1 MSRSSAVDDARESF
15 DRIMDE
21 LEGLCQSGEV
31 FLASVLGEDSDFVRL
46 NHNRIRQAGHIVQRE
61 CRVSLIRGRREAQGA
76 LTLGADRSSDAER
89 LGALIER
96 LRTELAVAGD
106 DPHLLYATEPH
117 STAEVRTV
125 DLPDSRAVIE
135 TIMGMAEGLD
145 LVGLFANGDF
155 YRGFGNSLG
164 QRNWYANG
172 GFNLEISAYG
182 DGAQAVQ
189 CLYVG
194 QSWDPAALGHR
205 IAELRDRLAAQT
217 RKARALIPG
226 RYRVYLSPYAL
237 GEVLGLLGMS
247 AFGMRSHKTLHT
259 PLLKMIREGRRLH
272 PGITALEAHRE
283 GYTPAF
289 TSAGFIKPEQVVLIE
304 AGELRDCLADRRS
317 AAEYG
322 VIPNAEVEGTRSLAL
337 AAGDVPEREML
348 ARLDTGIY
356 VDHLWYGNCS
366 DWNDCRVTATTRYAS
381 FWVEGGEITAP
392 IPTMRLDESIYHLLG
407 DGLMG
412 LTRERESIVDPG
424 TYEWRSLSSQHLPGA
439 LVEGV
444 GFAM

>member
-1 MSRSSAVDDARESF
+1 
-15 DRIMDE
+15 MDE
-21 LEGLCQSGEV
+21 LERLCLPGEV
-31 FLASVLGEDSDFVRL
+31 FLASFLGEDSDFVRL
-46 NHNRIRQAGHIVQRE
+46 NHNRVRQVGHVVQRE

-76 LTLGADRSSDAER
+76 LSLGADRSSNAQR
-89 LGALIER
+89 LEMLIER
-96 LRTELAVAGD
+96 LRTQLAVAGD

-117 STAEVRTV
+117 STAEVRTA
-125 DLPDSRAVIE
+125 DEPDSRAAITTVME
-135 TIMGMAEGLD
+135 LGEGLD
-145 LVGLFANGDF
+145 LVGLFANGSF
-155 YRGFGNSLG
+155 YRGFGNSLR

-172 GFNLEISAYG
+172 GFNLDISAHG
-182 DGAQAVQ
+182 DGAQAVK
-189 CLYVG
+189 CLYAG

-205 IAELRDRLAAQT
+205 IALLRDRLAALT
-217 RKARALIPG
+217 REGRVLTPG

-237 GEVLGLLGMS
+237 GEILGLLGMS

-272 PGITALEAHRE
+272 PGITVLEAHRE

-322 VIPNAEVEGTRSLAL
+322 VTPNAEIEGTRSLAL
-337 AAGDVPEREML
+337 AAGDLPEREML
-348 ARLDTGIY
+348 ARLDTGLY
-356 VDHLWYGNCS
+356 VDHLWYGNFS
-366 DWNDCRVTATTRYAS
+366 DWNECRVTATTRYAS

-424 TYEWRSLSSQHLPGA
+424 TYEWRSLSSQRLPGA
-439 LVEGV
+439 LVDGV

>member
-1 MSRSSAVDDARESF
+1 MSRFSAVDEPRALF
-15 DRIMDE
+15 DWLMDE
-21 LEGLCQSGEV
+21 LERLCLPGDV
-31 FLASVLGEDSDFVRL
+31 FLAIFLGENSDFVRL
-46 NHNRIRQAGHIVQRE
+46 NHNRIRQAGHVVQRE

-76 LTLGADRSSDAER
+76 LSLGADRSSDAER

-96 LRTELAVAGD
+96 LRTQLGVAGD

-117 STAEVRTV
+117 STAEVRTA
-125 DLPDSRAVIE
+125 DLPDSHAAIE
-135 TIMGMAEGLD
+135 RIMGMAEGLD
-145 LVGLFANGDF
+145 LVGLFANGGF

-172 GFNLEISAYG
+172 GFNLDISAHG
-182 DGAQAVQ
+182 DGARAVK
-189 CLYVG
+189 CLYAG

-205 IAELRDRLAAQT
+205 IGLLRDRLAAQT
-217 RKARALIPG
+217 REGRALAPG

-237 GEVLGLLGMS
+237 GEVMGLLGMS

-272 PGITALEAHRE
+272 PGITVLEAHRE
-283 GYTPAF
+283 GYTPVF

-322 VIPNAEVEGTRSLAL
+322 VIPNAEVEATRSLAL
-337 AAGDVPEREML
+337 AAGDVPENEVL

-356 VDHLWYGNCS
+356 VDHLWYGNFS
-366 DWNDCRVTATTRYAS
+366 DWNDCRITATTRYAS
-381 FWVEGGEITAP
+381 FWVEGGEIAAP
-392 IPTMRLDESIYHLLG
+392 IPTMRLDESLYHLLG

-424 TYEWRSLSSQHLPGA
+424 TYEWRSLSSQRLPGA
-439 LVEGV
+439 LIDRV

>member
-1 MSRSSAVDDARESF
+1 VDEAPRAAFERLMDA
-15 DRIMDE
+15 
-21 LEGLCQSGEV
+21 LERLCLPGEV
-31 FLASVLGEDSDFVRL
+31 FLAGFLGEDSDFVRL
-46 NHNRIRQAGHIVQRE
+46 NHNRVRQAGHVVQRE
-61 CRVSLIRGRREAQGA
+61 CRVSLIRGRCEAQGA
-76 LTLGADRSSDAER
+76 LSLGADRSSDAQR

-96 LRTELAVAGD
+96 LRTQLAVAGD

-117 STAEVRTV
+117 STAEVRTL
-125 DLPDSRAVIE
+125 DLPDGRAAIE

-145 LVGLFANGDF
+145 LVGLFANGSF

-172 GFNLEISAYG
+172 AFNLDISAHG
-182 DGAQAVQ
+182 DGARAVK
-189 CLYVG
+189 CLYAG

-205 IAELRDRLAAQT
+205 IAELRDRLAALT
-217 RKARALIPG
+217 REGRALTPG

-237 GEVLGLLGMS
+237 GEILGLLGMS

-272 PGITALEAHRE
+272 PGITALEAHGE
-283 GYTPAF
+283 GYTPTF

-304 AGELRDCLADRRS
+304 AGEFCDCLADRRS

-322 VIPNAEVEGTRSLAL
+322 VTPNAEVEGTRSLAL
-337 AAGDVPEREML
+337 AAGDVSEREML
-348 ARLDTGIY
+348 ARLDTGIF
-356 VDHLWYGNCS
+356 VDHLWYGNFS
-366 DWNDCRVTATTRYAS
+366 DWNDCRITATTRYAS
-381 FWVEGGEITAP
+381 FWVEDGEITAP
-392 IPTMRLDESIYHLLG
+392 IPTMRLDETIYHLLG

-412 LTRERESIVDPG
+412 LTQERESIVDPG
-424 TYEWRSLSSQHLPGA
+424 TYEWRSLSSQRLPGA
-439 LVEGV
+439 LVDGV

>member
-1 MSRSSAVDDARESF
+1 MDDARESF
-15 DRIMDE
+15 DWLMDE
-21 LEGLCQSGEV
+21 LEGLCLPGEV
-31 FLASVLGEDSDFVRL
+31 FLASFLGEDSDFVRL
-46 NHNRIRQAGHIVQRE
+46 NHNRVRQAGHVVQRE

-76 LTLGADRSSDAER
+76 LSLGADRSSDAQR
-89 LGALIER
+89 LGMLIER
-96 LRTELAVAGD
+96 LRIQLAVAGD
-106 DPHLLYATEPH
+106 DPYLLYATEPQ
-117 STAEVRTV
+117 STAEVRTAA
-125 DLPDSRAVIE
+125 LPDPRAAIE

-145 LVGLFANGDF
+145 LVGLFANGGF
-155 YRGFGNSLG
+155 CRGFGNSLG

-172 GFNLEISAYG
+172 GFNLDISAHG
-182 DGAQAVQ
+182 DGAQAVK
-189 CLYVG
+189 CLYAG
-194 QSWDPAALGHR
+194 QSWDPAALGQR
-205 IAELRDRLAAQT
+205 ITELRDRLAALT
-217 RKARALIPG
+217 REGRALTLG

-272 PGITALEAHRE
+272 PGITVLEAHRE

-304 AGELRDCLADRRS
+304 AGELRDCLVDRRS

-322 VIPNAEVEGTRSLAL
+322 VTPNAEIEGTRSLAL
-337 AAGDVPEREML
+337 AAGDVPEHEML
-348 ARLDTGIY
+348 ARLDTGLY
-356 VDHLWYGNCS
+356 VDHLWYGNFS
-366 DWNDCRVTATTRYAS
+366 DWNECRITATTRYAS

-407 DGLMG
+407 DGLIA

-439 LVEGV
+439 LIDGV

>member
-1 MSRSSAVDDARESF
+1 MDDARDKF
-15 DRIMDE
+15 DRLMDE
-21 LEGLCQSGEV
+21 LERLCLPGEV
-31 FLASVLGEDSDFVRL
+31 FLAGFLGEDSDFVRL
-46 NHNRIRQAGHIVQRE
+46 NHNRVRQAGHVVQRE
-61 CRVSLIRGRREAQGA
+61 CRVSLIRGRCEAQGA
-76 LTLGADRSSDAER
+76 LSLGADRSSDAQR

-96 LRTELAVAGD
+96 LRTQLAVARD
-106 DPHLLYATEPH
+106 DPHFLYATEPH
-117 STAEVRTV
+117 STAEVRTLN
-125 DLPDSRAVIE
+125 LPDGRAAIE

-145 LVGLFANGDF
+145 LVGLFANGSF

-172 GFNLEISAYG
+172 GFNVDISAHG
-182 DGAQAVQ
+182 DGARAVK
-189 CLYVG
+189 CLYAG

-205 IAELRDRLAAQT
+205 IAELRDRLAALT
-217 RKARALIPG
+217 REGRPLTPG

-272 PGITALEAHRE
+272 PDITVLEAHGE
-283 GYTPAF
+283 GYTPTF

-304 AGELRDCLADRRS
+304 AGGFRDCLADRRS

-322 VIPNAEVEGTRSLAL
+322 VTPNAEFEGTRSLAL

-356 VDHLWYGNCS
+356 VDHLWYGNFS
-366 DWNDCRVTATTRYAS
+366 DWNDCRITATTRYAS
-381 FWVEGGEITAP
+381 FWVEDGEITAP

-424 TYEWRSLSSQHLPGA
+424 TYEWRSLSSQRLPGA
-439 LVEGV
+439 LVDGV

>member
-1 MSRSSAVDDARESF
+1 
-15 DRIMDE
+15 MDE
-21 LEGLCQSGEV
+21 LERLCLPGEV
-31 FLASVLGEDSDFVRL
+31 FLAGFLGENSDFVRL
-46 NHNRIRQAGHIVQRE
+46 NHNRIRQAGHVVQRE

-76 LTLGADRSSDAER
+76 LSLGADRSSDAER

-96 LRTELAVAGD
+96 LRTQLAVAGD
-106 DPHLLYATEPH
+106 DPHLLYAIEPH
-117 STAEVRTV
+117 STGEVRTV
-125 DLPDSRAVIE
+125 ALPDSHAAIE
-135 TIMGMAEGLD
+135 TTIGMAEGLD
-145 LVGLFANGDF
+145 LVGLFANGGF

-172 GFNLEISAYG
+172 GFNLDISAHG
-182 DGAQAVQ
+182 EGARAVK
-189 CLYVG
+189 CLYAG
-194 QSWDPAALGHR
+194 HSWDPAALGHKL
-205 IAELRDRLAAQT
+205 ALLRDRLAALT
-217 RKARALIPG
+217 REGRALAPG

-259 PLLKMIREGRRLH
+259 PLLKMIREDRRLH
-272 PGITALEAHRE
+272 PGITVLEGHRE

-322 VIPNAEVEGTRSLAL
+322 VTPNAEVEATRSLAL
-337 AAGDVPEREML
+337 AAGDLPENEVL

-356 VDHLWYGNCS
+356 VDHLWYGNFS
-366 DWNDCRVTATTRYAS
+366 DWNDCRITATTRYAS

-407 DGLMG
+407 EGLMG
-412 LTRERESIVDPG
+412 LTREHESIVDPG

-439 LVEGV
+439 LIDGV

>member
-1 MSRSSAVDDARESF
+1 MDETRESF
-15 DRIMDE
+15 DRLMDE
-21 LEGLCQSGEV
+21 LEGLCRPGEV
-31 FLASVLGEDSDFVRL
+31 FLASFLGEDSDFVRL
-46 NHNRIRQAGHIVQRE
+46 NHNRIRQAGQVVQRE

-76 LTLGADRSSDAER
+76 LSLGADRSSDAQR

-96 LRTELAVAGD
+96 LRTQLAVAGD

-117 STAEVRTV
+117 STAEVRTA
-125 DLPDSRAVIE
+125 DEPDSRAAIATVME
-135 TIMGMAEGLD
+135 LGEGLD
-145 LVGLFANGDF
+145 LVGLFANGSF
-155 YRGFGNSLG
+155 CRGFGNSLG

-172 GFNLEISAYG
+172 GFNLDISAHG
-182 DGAQAVQ
+182 DGARAVK
-189 CLYVG
+189 CLYAG

-205 IAELRDRLAAQT
+205 IAELRDRLAALT
-217 RKARALIPG
+217 RQGRALTPG

-272 PGITALEAHRE
+272 PGITALEAHRQ

-304 AGELRDCLADRRS
+304 AGELRDCLVDRRS

-322 VIPNAEVEGTRSLAL
+322 VTPNAEVEGTRSLAL
-337 AAGDVPEREML
+337 TAGDVPEREML

-356 VDHLWYGNCS
+356 VDHLWYGNFS
-366 DWNDCRVTATTRYAS
+366 DWNECRVTATTRFAS
-381 FWVEGGEITAP
+381 FWVEDGAITAP

-439 LVEGV
+439 LVDGV